1 NDAYSVDEDA
11 TLTVAAPGVLTNDSD
26 LDGDSLTAVLV
37 TGPTHT
43 AGTGGSFTLHADGS
57 FSYHADD
64 HNNTRLNSSHM
75 ANDEAFDSPAA
86 TLRTTL
92 SSPTRRSSDA
102 NDAYSVDEDA
112 TLTVAAPGVLTND
125 SDLDGDSLT
134 AVLVTGPTHTAGTGG
149 SFTLHA
155 DGSFSYHA

>member
-1 NDAYSVDEDA
+1 MCA
-11 TLTVAAPGVLTNDSD
+11 LPI
-26 LDGDSLTAVLV
+26 
-37 TGPTHT
+37 
-43 AGTGGSFTLHADGS
+43 
-57 FSYHADD
+57 FSYHA
-64 HNNTRLNSSHM
+64 NSNFNGSDSFTYK
-75 ANDEAFDSPAA
+75 ANDGALDSTTA
-86 TLRTTL
+86 TVTITVN
-92 SSPTRRSSDA
+92 PVNDAPVAA

-155 DGSFSYHA
+155 DGSFSYHAYKNGSARV